1 MENTKRLQRDTQ
13 NRVLGGVCAGLANY
27 FDIDASLVRVL
38 FVFALL
44 AFSAGFWLYIILWL
58 VMPAAK
64 MTGSQDFVEVIDGQE
79 TMATKEMTA
88 NRSSATAGLI
98 LIIMGGCFLLGN
110 LVPQFTWK
118 TFWPIVLIILGLV
131 LIVPRKDPKP

>member
-38 FVFALL
+38 FAFALL